1 MTELARSA
9 AAEPAPLGYSD
20 VFKTQAERR
29 AELRRMRAIATMLL
43 VLMAAIYLAMRRAPP
58 NWAWAPYLGAFAE
71 AGMVGA
77 CADWFAVVALFRR
90 PLGLPIPHTAVV
102 PENKRR
108 IGAAMGRFITNNF
121 LSPRVAIARLASVD
135 FVGLAARWLEDE
147 RNARAVA
154 SAVGR
159 AIPYAL
165 DLVPK
170 AEIDEWVAFAA
181 RRGIEAVPAAPLAS
195 RGLSILWARG
205 AGQTLLDQ
213 ALDFLETTL
222 DQHKATIV
230 RHVSQRT
237 WRWIPK
243 WVDDMIAAKVVNGL
257 AGTLKEMRDPD
268 HPWRE
273 QANALVEKLID
284 KLAHDPEMRAQG
296 EALKQDILA
305 NPVFAE
311 QARAMGRAGD
321 GAEGRSASP
330 PRSDCPVARGLGR
343 RARPMAGRGRPASG
357 EDQSEVE
364 TLGAA
369 HGPAPSGRNRGL
381 HRRGGRQLGH
391 RHPRQPLGTSGRQGP
406 PIYPH
411 QRHAGRRAGRA
422 PDLHPVAR
430 VWRLMLRLVALQPPG
445 PRSRETSSQPR
456 RSCRARRRASLARRR
471 DCLAGSLRTWRAS
484 GAIPP

>member
-1 MTELARSA
+1 
-9 AAEPAPLGYSD
+9 
-20 VFKTQAERR
+20 
-29 AELRRMRAIATMLL
+29 MRAIATMLL
-43 VLMAAIYLAMRRAPP
+43 VLMAAIYLATRRAPP

-154 SAVGR
+154 SAAGR

-213 ALDFLETTL
+213 TLDFLETTL
-222 DQHKATIV
+222 AQHKATIV

-243 WVDDMIAAKVVNGL
+243 WVDDMIAAKMVNGL
-257 AGTLKEMRDPD
+257 AETLQEMRDPD

-273 QANALVEKLID
+273 QANVLVQKLID

-311 QARAMGRAGD
+311 QAQALWEELETALRDDLPRHREAIVQWLVGSAAALGRWLEEDA
-321 GAEGRSASP
+321 P
-330 PRSDCPVARGLGR
+330 R
-343 RARPMAGRGRPASG
+343 RARI
-357 EDQSEVE
+357 
-364 TLGAA
+364 
-369 HGPAPSGRNRGL
+369 NRRL
-381 HRRGGRQLGH
+381 RLLALRTVL
-391 RHPRQPLGTSGRQGP
+391 P
-406 PIYPH
+406 
-411 QRHAGRRAGRA
+411 RRAEIGAYIAAVVDNWDTATLVNRLELQVGKDLQYIRINGTLVGGLVGLLIFSLSRA
-422 PDLHPVAR
+422 F
-430 VWRLMLRLVALQPPG
+430 G
-445 PRSRETSSQPR
+445 
-456 RSCRARRRASLARRR
+456 
-471 DCLAGSLRTWRAS
+471 G
-484 GAIPP
+484 

>member
-9 AAEPAPLGYSD
+9 AAEAAPPGYSD

-43 VLMAAIYLAMRRAPP
+43 VLMAAIYLATRRAPP

-154 SAVGR
+154 SAAGR

-222 DQHKATIV
+222 AQHKATIV

-243 WVDDMIAAKVVNGL
+243 WVDDMIAAKMVNGL
-257 AGTLKEMRDPD
+257 AETLQEMRDPD

-273 QANALVEKLID
+273 QANVLVQKLID

-311 QARAMGRAGD
+311 QAQALWEELETALRDDLPRHREAIVQWLVGSAAALGRWLEEDA
-321 GAEGRSASP
+321 P
-330 PRSDCPVARGLGR
+330 R
-343 RARPMAGRGRPASG
+343 RARI
-357 EDQSEVE
+357 
-364 TLGAA
+364 
-369 HGPAPSGRNRGL
+369 NRRL
-381 HRRGGRQLGH
+381 RLLALRTVL
-391 RHPRQPLGTSGRQGP
+391 P
-406 PIYPH
+406 
-411 QRHAGRRAGRA
+411 RRAEIGAYIAAVVDNWDTATLVNRLELQVGKDLQYIRINGTLVGGLVGLLIFSLSRA
-422 PDLHPVAR
+422 F
-430 VWRLMLRLVALQPPG
+430 G
-445 PRSRETSSQPR
+445 
-456 RSCRARRRASLARRR
+456 
-471 DCLAGSLRTWRAS
+471 G
-484 GAIPP
+484 

>member
-1 MTELARSA
+1 MTELARPA
-9 AAEPAPLGYSD
+9 GAEAAPLGYSD
-20 VFKTQAERR
+20 AFKTQAERR
-29 AELRRMRAIATMLL
+29 AELRRMRTIATMLL
-43 VLMAAIYLAMRRAPP
+43 VLMAAIYVAMRRAPAT
-58 NWAWAPYLGAFAE
+58 WVWAPYLSAFAE

-135 FVGLAARWLEDE
+135 FVSLAARWLEDE

-154 SAVGR
+154 EAAGR

-170 AEIDEWVAFAA
+170 AQIDEWVAFAA

-213 ALDFLETTL
+213 GLDFVETTL
-222 DQHKATIV
+222 ARHKATIV
-230 RHVSQRT
+230 RHVAQKT

-257 AGTLKEMRDPD
+257 TETLREMRDPD

-284 KLAHDPEMRAQG
+284 DLAHDPEMRAQG

-311 QARAMGRAGD
+311 QARTLWEELETALRDGLPRRREAIVQWLVASAGALGRWLEEDA
-321 GAEGRSASP
+321 P
-330 PRSDCPVARGLGR
+330 R
-343 RARPMAGRGRPASG
+343 RARI
-357 EDQSEVE
+357 
-364 TLGAA
+364 
-369 HGPAPSGRNRGL
+369 NRRL
-381 HRRGGRQLGH
+381 RLLALRTVL
-391 RHPRQPLGTSGRQGP
+391 P
-406 PIYPH
+406 
-411 QRHAGRRAGRA
+411 RRAEIGGYIAAVVDNWDTATLVNRLELQVGKDLQYIRINGTLVGGLVGLVIFTLSRA
-422 PDLHPVAR
+422 F
-430 VWRLMLRLVALQPPG
+430 G
-445 PRSRETSSQPR
+445 
-456 RSCRARRRASLARRR
+456 
-471 DCLAGSLRTWRAS
+471 G
-484 GAIPP
+484 